1 MKIRCRSCGHSETL
15 NKELIVTLLGGAV
28 AGFGFWAWVSFLFAG
43 TGFAMPLCIAIVVGG
58 PALAIKYGDEIV
70 EWLAK
75 HGYNCKKCGASD
87 WMALTEEAN
96 QQLDQKELQKKSLQ
110 TQTDNLLRE
119 SETHAIHLLKT
130 RFNTLYT
137 SLIFNKRVLK
147 SFHNLNKENQMKF
160 EQIFGQLQYHPQL
173 LALNNKISGTDV
185 IQLDLNTSDLLLFL
199 QKENTSF
206 LIISISNK
214 NSLSEELKHIKEYY

>member
-75 HGYNCKKCGASD
+75 HGYTCKQCSTSD
-87 WMALTEEAN
+87 WMAITEEAN
-96 QQLDQKELQKKSLQ
+96 QKLDQKELQASTLK
-110 TQTDNLLRE
+110 TQTDTLLHE
-119 SETHAIHLLKT
+119 SETQAISVLKAH
-130 RFNTLYT
+130 FNALYPR
-137 SLIFNKRVLK
+137 LIFNKRVLK
-147 SFHNLNKENQMKF
+147 VFHNLSKENQTKL
-160 EQIFGQLQYHPQL
+160 EQIFGQLQYNPQQFVF
-173 LALNNKISGTDV
+173 NDRISGTNV
-185 IQLDLNTSDLLLFL
+185 IRLDLNTSDLILFL

-214 NSLSEELKHIKEYY
+214 KSLYAELKYIKENY